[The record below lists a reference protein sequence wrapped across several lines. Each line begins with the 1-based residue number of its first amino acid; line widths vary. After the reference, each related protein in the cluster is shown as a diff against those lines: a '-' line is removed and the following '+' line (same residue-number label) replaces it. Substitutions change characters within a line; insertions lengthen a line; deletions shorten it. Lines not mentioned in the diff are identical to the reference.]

1 MPQSF
6 KALASITVWVL
17 FVLGWVGVV
26 AAIGGIVGI
35 TTGLF
40 SVPSCTLLMMGVAF
54 GGGVVC
60 FILSAC
66 AMKLRQMLE

>member
-17 FVLGWVGVV
+17 FVLGWVGVI
-26 AAIGGIVGI
+26 AAIGGVVGV
-35 TTGLF
+35 TTRLF
-40 SVPSCTLLMMGVAF
+40 SIPNVTLLTLGAAF